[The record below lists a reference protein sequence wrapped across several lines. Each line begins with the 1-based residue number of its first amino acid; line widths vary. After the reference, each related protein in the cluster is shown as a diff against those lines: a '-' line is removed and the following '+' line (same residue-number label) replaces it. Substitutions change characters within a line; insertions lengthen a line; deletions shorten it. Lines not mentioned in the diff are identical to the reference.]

1 MAFWNRD
8 KGSASRENAWSKAR
22 IITEEEAGI
31 PGLEFPGWY
40 IYRNQ
45 AGRVFSL
52 RPNPDTKKFDK
63 MEWPILC
70 KQETVSQWLGKD
82 IPAEFFDEAPKAAP
96 PVKPRDTI
104 SSVPVKKKAGNRKRN
119 CQFLVRFSTSEYARF
134 LRRAED
140 TGLSKNEFALR
151 ALLDSEIVLD
161 VGKQTAIMQLCQE
174 LKETKAELGRQG
186 GMLKM
191 VIQPN
196 KGQRELHPEEWDSL
210 IQFYNSIEKSKK
222 SVEKT
227 LVNINGYFEA

>member
-1 MAFWNRD
+1 M
-8 KGSASRENAWSKAR
+8 
-22 IITEEEAGI
+22 
-31 PGLEFPGWY
+31 
-40 IYRNQ
+40 
-45 AGRVFSL
+45 
-52 RPNPDTKKFDK
+52 
-63 MEWPILC
+63 
-70 KQETVSQWLGKD
+70 
-82 IPAEFFDEAPKAAP
+82 
-96 PVKPRDTI
+96 I
-104 SSVPVKKKAGNRKRN
+104 SSVPVKKKVGNRKRN

-134 LRRAED
+134 LRRVED

-151 ALLDSEIVLD
+151 ALLDSEIILD
-161 VGKQTAIMQLCQE
+161 VGKQAAIMQLCQE
-174 LKETKAELGRQG
+174 LKDTKAELGRQG